1 MCSGNLPID
10 PILCKWSLTCKNV
23 PNFDDSA
30 KCFDTILNEKYD
42 YMNPSKNCK
51 YINYCRILHK
61 NYFDILSL
69 LSCVNAIYIDH
80 YIDHID

>member
-1 MCSGNLPID
+1 MSIILVCSSEIGSANTYQCKICSGNLPID
-10 PILCKWSLTCKNV
+10 PILRKWSLKCKNV

-51 YINYCRILHK
+51 IH
-61 NYFDILSL
+61 
-69 LSCVNAIYIDH
+69 
-80 YIDHID
+80 